1 MLPLGGTARSAS
13 GAPVSTA
20 APGSGLLV
28 SLRRLAATT
37 LEIAQ
42 VRLELLGVEFEQ
54 EKLRIFD
61 GLLWAAVAL
70 LLLGVGLTL
79 LAGLL
84 LMLLWDGYRLPALA
98 VLSVLFV
105 GGGIVVARLARAR
118 LSTPGGMV
126 GTSVDEFARDRE
138 TLLRGTE

>member
-1 MLPLGGTARSAS
+1 MSA
-13 GAPVSTA
+13 A
-20 APGSGLLV
+20 APGPGLLA
-28 SLRRLAATT
+28 SLRRLLATT

-79 LAGLL
+79 LTALL
-84 LMLLWDGYRLPALA
+84 LMLLWDAYRLPALA
-98 VLSVLFV
+98 LLSVLFV
-105 GGGIVVARLARAR
+105 GGGIGVARLARSR
-118 LSTPGGMV
+118 LSTPGGLV
-126 GTSVDEFARDRE
+126 GTSVDELARDRE
-138 TLLRGTE
+138 ALLRGTE